1 MITKPLSIGFYRTI
15 KKVLQAWQKV
25 LKVAFANSNVS
36 LPYHSRTMRQR
47 KKNRRPNKKNIMI
60 KLENLTKVFKK
71 PIRKEGVLGMLK
83 TLFSTKY
90 EEKVAV
96 DHINVQI
103 ADGEIVGYIGSN
115 GAGKST
121 TIKMMCGILTPS
133 EGRVIIDGEE
143 PYKNRRKVAQKIGV
157 VFGQKTQ
164 LWWDIPLI
172 ESFKV
177 LKEIYQISDADYVE
191 RMEFISSTLGI
202 KDFLNQ
208 AVRTLSLGQRMRA
221 DLAAAWLH
229 NPKILFL
236 DEPTIGLDVLVKQ
249 KIREAI
255 KAMNAK
261 YNTTV
266 ILTTHDMQ
274 DIEDLCNR
282 IVLIE
287 EGRIIF
293 DGPLLEIKHRF
304 GDLRTLTITAKENLD
319 LQTLDTFDG
328 RVSYERQ
335 NNDLLIKFNAEEVEF
350 QKVADYAFHTL
361 NATDMKVSEITIE
374 DVVKNILKEQE
385 EGGTT
390 SV

>member
-1 MITKPLSIGFYRTI
+1 MIEI
-15 KKVLQAWQKV
+15 Q
-25 LKVAFANSNVS
+25 
-36 LPYHSRTMRQR
+36 
-47 KKNRRPNKKNIMI
+47 
-60 KLENLTKVFKK
+60 NLTKIFKK

-90 EEKVAV
+90 EEIVAV
-96 DHINVQI
+96 NDIKLEI
-103 ADGEIVGYIGSN
+103 ADGEMVGYIGSN

-121 TIKMMCGILTPS
+121 TIKMMCGILTPTS
-133 EGRVIIDGEE
+133 GKVLIDGVE
-143 PYKNRRKVAQKIGV
+143 PYRNRRKIAAKIGV

-177 LKEIYQISDADYVE
+177 LKEIYQISDADYKE
-191 RMEFISSTLGI
+191 RMDFLCDTLGI
-202 KDFLNQ
+202 RDFLNQ

-229 NPKILFL
+229 NPSILFL

-249 KIREAI
+249 RIREAI

-287 EGRIIF
+287 KGVIIY
-293 DGPLLEIKHRF
+293 DGPLSDIKHRF
-304 GDLRTLTITAKENLD
+304 GDLRTLTVNPKVEYVVEE
-319 LQTLDTFDG
+319 LDTFEG
-328 RVSYERQ
+328 KLNYEQQ
-335 NNDLLIKFNAEEVEF
+335 NGNLLLKFNADELSMEQVI
-350 QKVADYAFHTL
+350 DYVFHTL
-361 NATDMKVSEITIE
+361 KTSDLKVSEITIE
-374 DVVKNILKEQE
+374 DVVRSILEEQE
-385 EGGTT
+385 
-390 SV
+390 V